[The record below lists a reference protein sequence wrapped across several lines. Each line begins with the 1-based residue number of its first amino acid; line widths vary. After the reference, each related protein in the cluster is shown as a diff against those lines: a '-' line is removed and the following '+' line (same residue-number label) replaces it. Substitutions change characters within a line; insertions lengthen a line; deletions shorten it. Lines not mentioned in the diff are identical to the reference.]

1 MRNIDPIVSIIMPVY
16 NSENDV
22 HMAIDSI
29 VNQTFKAWEL
39 LVVDDCS
46 TDNTRAIVTEY
57 TKKDTRIHLLLQE
70 KNSGPGQAKNLGM
83 KEAKGKYITFC
94 DGDDWLE
101 EDAYEKI
108 LAVGTSDA
116 DIIMTGFYRDVCD
129 TDGKLLERSLVCS
142 EQFECKEKMELILRI
157 PDIDEKR
164 LFSYAVNKLYRA
176 EIIKKYNVQ
185 FSNKKFGEDF
195 DFNIEFFAHAESAVM
210 LDEGFY
216 HYIKKNSES
225 LTERFIPNFFE
236 INKDRFA
243 RMKKIMVDNSVY
255 SGAIQQK
262 IMSAYIK
269 HVLAAIS
276 RLYDE
281 RGGYSVYTRREEV
294 KKMLTDEMS
303 REALRFSK
311 SNSIKEKVCNAVFK
325 TNNITINLIFGKI
338 LWFMQTKGKKLYE
351 RVK

>member
-1 MRNIDPIVSIIMPVY
+1 MENRPFISIVMPVY
-16 NSENDV
+16 NSEDDI
-22 HMAIDSI
+22 HLAIDSI
-29 VNQTFKAWEL
+29 INQTFRAWEL

-46 TDNTRAIVTEY
+46 VDNTREIVREY
-57 TKKDTRIHLLLQE
+57 EKKDSRIRLISQE
-70 KNSGPGQAKNLGM
+70 ENSGPGQAKNRGM
-83 KEAKGKYITFC
+83 KEARGNYITFC

-101 EDAYEKI
+101 KDAYEKM
-108 LAVGTSDA
+108 LAVGTTNV
-116 DIIMTGFYRDVCD
+116 DIIMAGFYRDVCD
-129 TDGKLLERSLVCS
+129 TEGKLLETSLVCS
-142 EQFECKEKMELILRI
+142 EQFECKDKMELILRI

-195 DFNIEFFAHAESAVM
+195 DFNIDFFAHAESAVM

-216 HYIKKNSES
+216 HYIKKNAES

-236 INKDRFA
+236 INKDRFV
-243 RMKKIMVDNSVY
+243 RMKKLMVDHGVY
-255 SGAIQQK
+255 FDKIQQG

-269 HVLAAIS
+269 HVMAAMS

-281 RGGYSVYTRREEV
+281 RAGYSLKTRRAKTRE
-294 KKMLTDEMS
+294 MLNDEMS
-303 REALRFSK
+303 KEALRFSK

-338 LWFMQTKGKKLYE
+338 LWFMQTKGKKIYE